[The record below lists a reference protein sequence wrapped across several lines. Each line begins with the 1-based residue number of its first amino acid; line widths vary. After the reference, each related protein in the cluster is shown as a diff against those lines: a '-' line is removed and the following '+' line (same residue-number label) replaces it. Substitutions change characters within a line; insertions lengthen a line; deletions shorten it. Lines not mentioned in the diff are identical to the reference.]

1 MSTTP
6 NQSSEPN
13 EDEIEVEVEE
23 DSDPAASPPPESTAF
38 DPAEEVAADEPAPA
52 PPPRPARMSA
62 KESLAAA
69 RKKRRQQVKSTAVP
83 ILWTIGG
90 LLLAFAFYGLLL
102 RVDVIHDSRE
112 NKNVIAYLMMFA
124 GGPIGFVLA
133 AAGLYF
139 FLQLRREK
147 QDEEAAKADA
157 IAAQAAANPKPA
169 STPKPVS
176 SPKPGA

>member
-6 NQSSEPN
+6 NPPN
-13 EDEIEVEVEE
+13 PQEDEEIEVEVEE
-23 DSDPAASPPPESTAF
+23 DAAESAAESDAAAV
-38 DPAEEVAADEPAPA
+38 EEPA

-62 KESLAAA
+62 KESLAAK
-69 RKKRRQQVKSTAVP
+69 RKKNRQQVKATAVP

-176 SPKPGA
+176 SPKPKA